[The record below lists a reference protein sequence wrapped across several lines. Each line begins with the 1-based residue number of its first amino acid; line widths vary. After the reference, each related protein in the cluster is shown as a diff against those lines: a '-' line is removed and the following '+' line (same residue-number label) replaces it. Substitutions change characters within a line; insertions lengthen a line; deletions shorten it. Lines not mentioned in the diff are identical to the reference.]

1 MRKLFMT
8 IVVAIFGMV
17 LLTGCSAKQHAINQL
32 ENLSIDLRDK
42 SAYYSIDQWE
52 KAIDRFSKIRK
63 KMAKYDYTP
72 EERKRIGVL
81 EGQCA
86 RYMAQGAKDGLL
98 NGVQRV
104 SGELQGIIEGIL
116 GRDWK

>member
-1 MRKLFMT
+1 MKKLCT
-8 IVVAIFGMV
+8 IIVVALIG
-17 LLTGCSAKQHAINQL
+17 LAITTGCSPKQHAINQL

-42 SAYYSIDQWE
+42 SPYYTIDQWE
-52 KAIDRFSKIRK
+52 KAIDRFSKIRQ

-72 EERKRIGVL
+72 EQRRKIGQL

-98 NGVQRV
+98 NGVQRI

-116 GRDWK
+116 GRE

>member
-1 MRKLFMT
+1 MKKLCT
-8 IVVAIFGMV
+8 IIVVA
-17 LLTGCSAKQHAINQL
+17 LLGLAITTGCSPKQHAINQL

-42 SAYYSIDQWE
+42 SPYYTIDQWE
-52 KAIDRFSKIRK
+52 KAIDRFSKIRQ

-72 EERKRIGVL
+72 EQRRRIGRL

-98 NGVQRV
+98 NGVQRI

-116 GRDWK
+116 GRE